1 MSKTAKSGMAT
12 KPEIVLVAARAA
24 NGVIGHRGRIPW
36 HLPADLRH
44 FKALTWGHPVVMG
57 RRTFESLPRPLPG
70 RLNIVLS
77 RRDALDL
84 PAGVRQA
91 HDPDEALM
99 LAAREMPGKAVMV
112 IGGEAIYRTFLP
124 RTTRL
129 ELTEVALTPE
139 GDAVFP
145 DFDEA
150 AFEEVW
156 REQHPAEAA
165 RPAFTFR
172 RLLRRQPAA

>member
-1 MSKTAKSGMAT
+1 MDETAEDGMMTA
-12 KPEIVLVAARAA
+12 PDIVLVAARAA

-44 FKALTWGHPVVMG
+44 FKALTWGHPVIMG
-57 RRTFESLPRPLPG
+57 RRTFESLPKPLPG

-91 HDPDEALM
+91 RDPEEALA
-99 LAAREMPGKAVMV
+99 LARREMPDKVAMV
-112 IGGEAIYRTFLP
+112 IGGEAVYRAFLP
-124 RTTRL
+124 RATRL
-129 ELTEVALTPE
+129 ELTEVALSPE

-145 DFDEA
+145 AFDET
-150 AFEEVW
+150 AFVEVW
-156 REQHPAEAA
+156 RERHPAEGT

-172 RLLRRQPAA
+172 RLLRRPTAG

>member
-1 MSKTAKSGMAT
+1 MGEAAESGMT
-12 KPEIVLVAARAA
+12 TEPEIVLVAARAA

-77 RRDALDL
+77 RREALDL
-84 PAGVRQA
+84 PPRVRHA

-99 LAAREMPGKAVMV
+99 LATREMPGKAVMV
-112 IGGEAIYRTFLP
+112 IGGEALYRAFLP
-124 RTTRL
+124 RARRL

-139 GDAVFP
+139 GDTVFP
-145 DFDEA
+145 DFDESL
-150 AFEEVW
+150 FQEIW
-156 REQHPAEAA
+156 REQHPAADG